1 MRVDKVAGVE
11 LSRDAIEH
19 LLDTWP
25 VARLATL
32 RADGAATIVPVVFV
46 RSAGRIW
53 LPVDDK
59 PKRATGTRE
68 LARVENI
75 RRDPRVSL
83 LLDQYDADW
92 SALWWLR
99 ADGDAQAVG
108 AGAPGF
114 EAAAQALRRK
124 YPQYRRTALFRA
136 GATPTLIALEPKRI
150 TGWAASAEV
159 VEFLG

>member
-1 MRVDKVAGVE
+1 ME
-11 LSRDAIEH
+11 LSRDAIER

-32 RADGAATIVPVVFV
+32 RADGTAALVPVVFV
-46 RSAGRIW
+46 RSAGRLW
-53 LPVDDK
+53 LPVDGK
-59 PKRATGTRE
+59 PKRAPGARE

-99 ADGDAQAVG
+99 ADGDAQVASE
-108 AGAPGF
+108 GAPGF
-114 EAAAQALRRK
+114 AAAAEALRRK
-124 YPQYRRTALFRA
+124 YPQYRRTALFRP
-136 GATPTLIALEPKRI
+136 GAAPALIALEPKRI
-150 TGWAASAEV
+150 ASWAASAEL
-159 VEFLG
+159 VEFLT

>member
-1 MRVDKVAGVE
+1 ME
-11 LSRDAIEH
+11 LSRDAIER

-32 RADGAATIVPVVFV
+32 RADGAAAIVPVVFV

-59 PKRATGTRE
+59 PKRAAAARE

-75 RRDPRVSL
+75 RRDPRVAL
-83 LLDQYDADW
+83 LLDQYEADW

-99 ADGDAQAVG
+99 VEGNAQVVG
-108 AGAPGF
+108 PGAPGF
-114 EAAAQALRRK
+114 EAAAEALRKK
-124 YPQYRRTALFRA
+124 YPQYRRTALFRT
-136 GATPTLIALEPKRI
+136 GAAPTLLALQPKRI
-150 TGWAASAEV
+150 TSWAASSELI
-159 VEFLG
+159 EFLS

>member
-1 MRVDKVAGVE
+1 ME
-11 LSRDAIEH
+11 LSRDAIER

-32 RADGAATIVPVVFV
+32 RADGAAALVPVVFV

-59 PKRATGTRE
+59 PKRAVTTRE

-75 RRDPRVSL
+75 RRDPRVAL
-83 LLDQYDADW
+83 LLDQYEADW

-99 ADGDAQAVG
+99 AEGNAQVVG
-108 AGAPGF
+108 PGAPGF
-114 EAAAQALRRK
+114 EAAAAALRKK
-124 YPQYRRTALFRA
+124 YSQYRRTALFRT
-136 GATPTLIALEPKRI
+136 GAAPVLLALQPKRI
-150 TGWAASAEV
+150 TSWAASSELI
-159 VEFLG
+159 EFLS

>member
-1 MRVDKVAGVE
+1 VE
-11 LSRDAIEH
+11 LSRDAIER

-32 RADGAATIVPVVFV
+32 RADGAAAIVPVVFV

-59 PKRATGTRE
+59 PKRAAAARE

-75 RRDPRVSL
+75 RRDPRVAL
-83 LLDQYDADW
+83 LLDQYEADW

-99 ADGDAQAVG
+99 VEGNAQVVG
-108 AGAPGF
+108 PGAPGF
-114 EAAAQALRRK
+114 EAAAEALRKK
-124 YPQYRRTALFRA
+124 YPQYRRTALFRT
-136 GATPTLIALEPKRI
+136 GAAPTLLALQPKRI
-150 TGWAASAEV
+150 TSWAASSELI
-159 VEFLG
+159 EFLS

>member
-1 MRVDKVAGVE
+1 VE
-11 LSRDAIEH
+11 LSRDAIER

-32 RADGAATIVPVVFV
+32 RADGAAAIVPVVFV

-59 PKRATGTRE
+59 PKRAATARE

-75 RRDPRVSL
+75 RRDPRVAL
-83 LLDQYDADW
+83 LLDQYEADW

-99 ADGDAQAVG
+99 AEGNAQVVG
-108 AGAPGF
+108 PGAPGF
-114 EAAAQALRRK
+114 EAAAEALRKK
-124 YPQYRRTALFRA
+124 YPQYRRTALFRT
-136 GATPTLIALEPKRI
+136 GAAPILLALQPKRI
-150 TGWAASAEV
+150 SSWAASSELI
-159 VEFLG
+159 EFLS

>member
-1 MRVDKVAGVE
+1 VE
-11 LSRDAIEH
+11 LSRDAIER

-32 RADGAATIVPVVFV
+32 RADGAASLVPVVFV

-59 PKRATGTRE
+59 PKRASATRE

-83 LLDQYDADW
+83 LLDQYEADW
-92 SALWWLR
+92 TALWWLR
-99 ADGDAQAVG
+99 ADGEAQVVG
-108 AGAPGF
+108 QGAPGF
-114 EAAAQALRRK
+114 EAAAEALRKK
-124 YPQYRRTALFRA
+124 YPQYRETALFRA
-136 GATPTLIALEPKRI
+136 GSAPALLALEPKRI
-150 TGWAASAEV
+150 TSWAASAEL
-159 VEFLG
+159 VEFLS